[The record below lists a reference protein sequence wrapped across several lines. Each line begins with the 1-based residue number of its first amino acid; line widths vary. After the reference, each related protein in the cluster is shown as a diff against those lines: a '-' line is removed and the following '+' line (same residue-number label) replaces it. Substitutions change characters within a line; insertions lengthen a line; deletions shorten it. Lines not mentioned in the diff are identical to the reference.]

1 MAKPMTVA
9 VMDPQNSPWWKMR
22 LIWLLDNDPEFVM
35 ELWETPGHKG
45 LLEHL
50 DRQVFIMTQ
59 IHREMDDT
67 PEDAKEEMIEAALC
81 PSDMID
87 LDAEMPEELRE
98 EILDWADEPE
108 NCPPTEG
115 EDGRIVEIT
124 V

>member
-9 VMDPQNSPWWKMR
+9 VMDPQNSPWWTMR
-22 LIWLLDNDPEFVM
+22 LIWLLDNDPELVM
-35 ELWETPGHKG
+35 ELWETPNHEG

-50 DRQVFIMTQ
+50 DRMVCVMTQ

-67 PEDAKEEMIEAALC
+67 PEDAKEEMIETALC

-108 NCPPTEG
+108 NFPPTEG

-124 V
+124 M